1 MDIGYIL
8 YAPVRYMRVGKLNG
22 VVYNS
27 IKKITKYR
35 KIT

>member
-1 MDIGYIL
+1 MDIGHIL

-22 VVYNS
+22 AVYNS